1 MLSTELALVFDMD
14 GVIVD
19 STRMHTEAWQRYLE
33 ARGVE
38 IPYVEQRMLGKH
50 NPDIVRD
57 FFPHETLTED
67 TIFSHGAQKEALY
80 REMMRPE
87 LQQRLVPGVADFLE
101 RNRELP
107 IGMGTNAELANV
119 DFVLD
124 EAGLRKYFRAIVT
137 GHEVARPKPFP
148 DVYLRVAELLDVP
161 PELCVVFED
170 SPSGVSA
177 ARAAGMRVVGLATTC
192 KLSGVDLLVPDFL
205 DPELEL
211 WLENAAASV

>member
-33 ARGVE
+33 ARGID
-38 IPYVEQRMLGKH
+38 IPYIEQRMLGKH
-50 NPDIVRD
+50 NPEIVRD
-57 FFPHETLTED
+57 FFPPETLTED
-67 TIFSHGAQKEALY
+67 AIFSHGAQKEALY
-80 REMMRPE
+80 REMMLPE
-87 LQQRLVPGVADFLE
+87 LQERLVPGVADFLE

-124 EAGLRKYFRAIVT
+124 ETGLRKYFRAIVT
-137 GHEVARPKPFP
+137 GHDVARPKPFP
-148 DVYLRVAELLDVP
+148 DVYLRVAELLGVP

-192 KLSGVDLLVPDFL
+192 KLPDVDLLVPDFL